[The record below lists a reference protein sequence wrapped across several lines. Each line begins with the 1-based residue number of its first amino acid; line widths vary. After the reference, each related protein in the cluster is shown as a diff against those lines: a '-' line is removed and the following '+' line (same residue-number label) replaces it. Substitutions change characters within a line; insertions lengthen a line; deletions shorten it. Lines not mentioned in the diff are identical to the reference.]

1 MMSKSGDSLPFDCA
15 DRAPWDAI
23 VIGAGPA
30 GALAAR
36 QLALAG
42 RRILLVEKKRFPRWK
57 ICGACLNGQALAAL
71 RSTGLGSLV
80 ARLGALELDEFHV
93 GFRGRI
99 ARLGLPEGVSL
110 SRARLDAALVE
121 AATNAGV
128 RFLDGAHAAPGESRE
143 GTRQVR
149 LTRQGQ
155 SIDVTACVVLLA
167 TGLAGP
173 NPGHGSAVRTRIRSG
188 SRIGAGCVIVDAP
201 RFYDERTIFMAV
213 GRDGYVGAVR
223 VEDGSLNVA
232 AAFAPGLVR
241 RSGSPAQATAA
252 VLAEAG
258 FPAIAGLDKAR
269 WRGTT
274 GLTRRTRPLAEER
287 LFLLGDAA
295 GYVEPFTGEGIAWAM
310 ASGQAVT
317 PLALRAMDRWDPLLA
332 VAWSD
337 LHRRLIGRRQIVC
350 RAVALGLRQ
359 PWLAAIGFE
368 ILSRHPAAASIVVRR
383 LNALPFFTNASG
395 PCPS

>member
-1 MMSKSGDSLPFDCA
+1 MGRHR
-15 DRAPWDAI
+15 DRS
-23 VIGAGPA
+23 GAGRGAGRPPA
-30 GALAAR
+30 GTGRTPDLARREETLSSLENLWRLPERPGTRSPAR
-36 QLALAG
+36 RAWDHWWHG
-42 RRILLVEKKRFPRWK
+42 WERWNWTSFTWVF
-57 ICGACLNGQALAAL
+57 GD
-71 RSTGLGSLV
+71 GSL
-80 ARLGALELDEFHV
+80 AWACPKG
-93 GFRGRI
+93 
-99 ARLGLPEGVSL
+99 S
-110 SRARLDAALVE
+110 
-121 AATNAGV
+121 
-128 RFLDGAHAAPGESRE
+128 RFLVPGSTPHWSRPRPTPACVSWTVHAAPGESRE